1 MHYAE
6 VNLDVFV
13 VMPNHVH
20 GIIVLGDVGPGPTQN
35 TYDDPVGAGPRPAQ
49 TDGGK
54 SDAGGSGTRPYTI
67 KRHGLSEIVRGFKSM
82 SARRIN
88 EVRKSPGKA
97 VWQRSFYDRVIRDE
111 DEWQH
116 ICEYIKGNPAQW
128 AADRENPSV
137 KIRKGDKKSP
147 WL

>member
-1 MHYAE
+1 
-6 VNLDVFV
+6 
-13 VMPNHVH
+13 
-20 GIIVLGDVGPGPTQN
+20 
-35 TYDDPVGAGPRPAQ
+35 
-49 TDGGK
+49 
-54 SDAGGSGTRPYTI
+54 
-67 KRHGLSEIVRGFKSM
+67 M

-111 DEWQH
+111 NEWRNMFG
-116 ICEYIKGNPAQW
+116 YIEGNPAQW

-137 KIRKGDKKSP
+137 KIRKGDKKYP

>member
-1 MHYAE
+1 
-6 VNLDVFV
+6 
-13 VMPNHVH
+13 MPNHVH
-20 GIIVLGDVGPGPTQN
+20 GIIVLGDVG
-35 TYDDPVGAGPRPAQ
+35 AGPRPAQ
-49 TDGGK
+49 NICDEPVGAGFQPAQGMGGK
-54 SDAGGSGTRPYTI
+54 YRAGGLQTRPYREDE
-67 KRHGLSEIVRGFKSM
+67 KSGVKRRHGVSEIVRGFKTF
-82 SARRIN
+82 SAKRIN
-88 EVRKSPGKA
+88 VLQGTQGKA
-97 VWQRSFYDRVIRDE
+97 VWQRSFHDRVIRDE